1 LTEKTLVE
9 NPDDNVRI
17 KAFLQSSNKEIF
29 NLIQNVQKE
38 TPEQRKKSFESLKV
52 LDRDIDQQ
60 L

>member
-1 LTEKTLVE
+1 LVE

-52 LDRDIDQQ
+52 LDRDID
-60 L
+60 